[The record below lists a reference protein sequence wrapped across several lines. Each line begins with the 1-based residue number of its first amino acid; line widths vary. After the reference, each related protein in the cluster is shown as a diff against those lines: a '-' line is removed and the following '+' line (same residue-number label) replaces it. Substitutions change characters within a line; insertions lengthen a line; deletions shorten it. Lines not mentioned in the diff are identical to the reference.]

1 MALKLVEVEQP
12 IRNAIE
18 IIGEY
23 CSQHNCD
30 DCPLAIFEYECLTNK
45 DPDKWWA
52 YMLADTPQ
60 TDCENCAESGSY
72 KCTKCDGE
80 MYYKDTPQTER
91 SK

>member
-23 CSQHNCD
+23 CSRHDCD

-52 YMLADTPQ
+52 YMLV
-60 TDCENCAESGSY
+60 
-72 KCTKCDGE
+72 
-80 MYYKDTPQTER
+80 DTPQTER
-91 SK
+91 EGE